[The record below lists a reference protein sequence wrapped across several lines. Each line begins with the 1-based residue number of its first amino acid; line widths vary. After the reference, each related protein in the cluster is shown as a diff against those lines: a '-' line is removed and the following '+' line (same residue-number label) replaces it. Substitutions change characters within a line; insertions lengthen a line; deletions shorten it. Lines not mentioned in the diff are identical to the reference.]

1 METHIDVQL
10 KSKNS
15 AIRHHVARTLESLT
29 DDELQEVANYL
40 AFLRYRDRLRAMPQV
55 DKERLV
61 SLYAE
66 FAEEDRE
73 LAEEGM
79 TEYLQT
85 LQSEETR

>member
-1 METHIDVQL
+1 MGTTVDVQL
-10 KSKNS
+10 KSTRA
-15 AIRHHVARTLESLT
+15 AIEHYVAQTLESLT
-29 DDELQEVANYL
+29 EDELQEVADYL
-40 AFLRYRDRLRAMPQV
+40 AFIRYRARVQAMPQIS
-55 DKERLV
+55 KEQLA

-85 LQSEETR
+85 LQSEEE